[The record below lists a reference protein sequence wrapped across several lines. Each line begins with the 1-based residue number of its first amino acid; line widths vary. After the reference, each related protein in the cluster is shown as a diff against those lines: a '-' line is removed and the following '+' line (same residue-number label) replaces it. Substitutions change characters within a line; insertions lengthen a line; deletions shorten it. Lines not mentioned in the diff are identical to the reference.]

1 MPTLARTPLKLGY
14 LFQPSDVADAFDPR
28 QLTAQAR
35 LAEQGRFDFIRF
47 AERELPD
54 GLPRTEPLTTAS
66 FLATLTRDIGLIAEA
81 GTSFFEPFNLARLVA
96 SLDHVTHG
104 RAGWQVTTGA
114 ARPAQANFSR
124 EPETAEA
131 HLSRAYETVDVLRKL
146 WDSWEDGAF
155 IRNKATG
162 EYVDG
167 DKIHAI
173 HHAGDLFRIKGP
185 LNVARSPQ
193 GHAVV
198 VVAVTDAHSADLAAR
213 EADLIFLPAL
223 APQELR
229 AQAEALRAR
238 RPQALIFA
246 EAEANADAIEAA
258 SETAG
263 LDGVNL
269 RFGRRDALEAYVRD
283 VVPELDA
290 RGLLAAPV
298 SGLTLRARLGLAEPA
313 NRYAA

>member
-1 MPTLARTPLKLGY
+1 MSSLARTPLKLGY
-14 LFQPSDVADAFDPR
+14 LFQPSDIADAFDPR
-28 QLTAQAR
+28 QITNQAC

-81 GTSFFEPFNLARLVA
+81 GTSYSEPFNLARLIA

-104 RAGWQVTTGA
+104 RAGWQVSTGA
-114 ARPAQANFSR
+114 ARPVQANFSR
-124 EPETAEA
+124 EREDAEK
-131 HLSRAYETVDVLRKL
+131 HLSRAYETIEVLRKL

-155 IRNKATG
+155 IRDKATG
-162 EYVDG
+162 AYVDG

-173 HHAGDLFRIKGP
+173 HHAGELFRIKGP

-193 GHAVV
+193 GHAIIA
-198 VVAVTDAHSADLAAR
+198 VAVNDTHSADLAAR

-223 APQELR
+223 APQDLH
-229 AQAEALRAR
+229 AQAAALRGR

-246 EAEANADAIEAA
+246 ETEAAADAIEAA
-258 SETAG
+258 AETAG

-269 RFGRRDALEAYVRD
+269 RFGSVGALEAYVRV
-283 VVPELDA
+283 VVPELEA
-290 RGLLAAPV
+290 RGLLAPPV
-298 SGLTLRARLGLAEPA
+298 SGLTLRARLGLTEPA